1 MTFCLGMRLNDGLVG
16 IADTRVTAGNEYI
29 TARKLSTYELDDGAC
44 FLMTSGLRSV
54 RDKSIT
60 YFERLIEN
68 RQEPFSYTYE
78 AVNALASCI
87 RRVAAEDK
95 TALQENGTVF
105 CINVLLGGRFRA
117 DGTHRL
123 YKIYSEGNWIEIGEG
138 TPYHIIGASGYGKPI
153 LDRTLKYTDSIPFAL
168 KVGCLAFDSTRISA
182 ADVGLPVDI
191 VIFRPDAPSRLVCF
205 RYEADNFK
213 ELSGNWQARLRASID
228 SMDSHWLAPVLDLM
242 KKPPP

>member
-1 MTFCLGMRLNDGLVG
+1 MTFCLGMRLKDGLVG

-29 TARKLSTYELDDGAC
+29 TAPKLSKYEFNDGAC

-54 RDKSIT
+54 RDKTIT

-68 RQEPFSYTYE
+68 RQEPFAYTYE
-78 AVNALASCI
+78 AVNALSSCI
-87 RRVAAEDK
+87 RQVAKEDK
-95 TALQENGTVF
+95 AALEENGTTF
-105 CINVLLGGRFRA
+105 CINVLFGGRFPS
-117 DGTHRL
+117 DSTHKL

-153 LDRTLKYTDSIPFAL
+153 LDRTLKFTDPISFAL

-191 VIFRPDAPSRLVCF
+191 VIFLPDEPNRMVSY
-205 RYEADNFK
+205 RYESENFK
-213 ELSGNWQARLRASID
+213 EISTLWQARLRTSID
-228 SMDSHWLAPVLDLM
+228 SMDANWLTPVLDLM
-242 KKPPP
+242 KKKP

>member
-1 MTFCLGMRLNDGLVG
+1 MTFCLGMKLKDGLIG

-29 TARKLSTYELDDGAC
+29 TARKLSTYALKEGAC

-54 RDKSIT
+54 RDKTIT

-78 AVNALASCI
+78 VVNALSSCI
-87 RRVAAEDK
+87 RKVAAEDK
-95 TALQENGTVF
+95 ASLQEDGTTF
-105 CINVLLGGRFRA
+105 CINVLFGGRFKSDTA
-117 DGTHRL
+117 HKL

-138 TPYHIIGASGYGKPI
+138 TPYHIIGACGYGKPI
-153 LDRTLKYTDSIPFAL
+153 LDRTLKYTDPISFAL

-191 VIFRPDAPSRLVCF
+191 VIFLPDAPHPMVCY
-205 RYEADNFK
+205 RYESENFK
-213 ELSGNWQARLRASID
+213 EVSSKWQARLRASID
-228 SMDSHWLAPVLDLM
+228 SMDSDWLTPVFDLI
-242 KKPPP
+242 KKNT